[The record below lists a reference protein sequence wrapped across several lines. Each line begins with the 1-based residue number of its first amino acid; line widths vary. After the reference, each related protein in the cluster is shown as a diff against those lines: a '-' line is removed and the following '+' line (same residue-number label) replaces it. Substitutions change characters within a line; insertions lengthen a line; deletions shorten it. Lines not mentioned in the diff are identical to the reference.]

1 MKRIL
6 LAIMLGTSVLGFA
19 QNKKNIVKTEIV
31 DKIKGYKPTDLVPYS
46 KDGKKWALMDVKS
59 RKILTDFV
67 LGSPNTF
74 NPDIYADLYGKYS
87 EKSEIIYSDYRL
99 ESEAGSIYPPPAV
112 QTVDANNPAFQV
124 EEKRKIEVDETKYKY
139 ILKPILYKE
148 KYYAIATKKDNSDVL
163 INERGEELKG
173 FHFRVIKDKDK
184 NPNEKIFYVEGFD
197 GKKGFITISGKK
209 KLYGELMNEPRSY
222 VFDQGHQS
230 AFGYSLQNDNVD
242 IRKIKKSGIV
252 DISTQEWLIKP
263 QEKYKIYSILYTSSE
278 IMMEDEEYDVTNRN
292 KVTVYFLATDQSG
305 QHFVLDINGNPILP
319 KK

>member
-67 LGSPNTF
+67 LASPNTF

>member
-305 QHFVLDINGNPILP
+305 QHFVLDIKGNPILP

>member
-173 FHFRVIKDKDK
+173 FHFRVIKDKYK
-184 NPNEKIFYVEGFD
+184 NPNEKIFYVESFD

>member
-6 LAIMLGTSVLGFA
+6 LAIMLGTSVLCFA